1 MQSINSSFDKPC
13 VFEINL
19 YALLMYMYVK
29 TSSLIKPIAFDISI
43 RTINNITIG
52 KQIHSI
58 IFLNVIFFEKY
69 NLVQVSKNTSTKT
82 IKV

>member
-1 MQSINSSFDKPC
+1 M
-13 VFEINL
+13 NL
-19 YALLMYMYVK
+19 YALLMYIK
-29 TSSLIKPIAFDISI
+29 FKINSLIKPIVFVISI
-43 RTINNITIG
+43 RTNNNITIG

>member
-19 YALLMYMYVK
+19 YALLTYMY
-29 TSSLIKPIAFDISI
+29 IKISFLMFSQ
-43 RTINNITIG
+43 NIIKIDKMSNEITTG
-52 KQIHSI
+52 KQIHSKI
-58 IFLNVIFFEKY
+58 CLNDIFFEKY

-82 IKV
+82 IKM